1 MDNIDEGGC
10 RISFMPIEV
19 ELHDLAMSL
28 GADLYGI
35 ADLRPYEVAVVK
47 QGGELV
53 SGYPF
58 AISVG
63 IRLLDTIVDQ
73 IPDRSLRG
81 VRVSYRSHAYDVV
94 NGRLDQISSLLAG
107 RLQKEGY
114 RSNPVPAS
122 ERIDDERICAMFS
135 HKMAAHLAGLGWIG
149 RSCLLVTP
157 QYGPRVR
164 WTTVLTDYPFSDAG
178 TPLDPRCGNC
188 DECVRACPV
197 NAFTGRAFDQD
208 QPREDRFDARKC
220 EQYFKDM
227 ERLMPKPVCGM
238 CIYICPHGRNITK
251 KAKPPA

>member
-1 MDNIDEGGC
+1 M
-10 RISFMPIEV
+10 RI
-19 ELHDLAMSL
+19 SL

-35 ADLRPYEVAVVK
+35 ADLRPHEATVVK

-73 IPDRSLRG
+73 IPNRSQRA
-81 VRVSYRSHAYDVV
+81 VRVSYRSHTYDVV

-107 RLQKEGY
+107 RLQKEGH
-114 RSNPVPAS
+114 RSMPVPAS

-149 RSCLLVTP
+149 KSCLLVTP

-164 WTTVLTDYPFSDAG
+164 WTTVLTDYPFSKAG
-178 TPLDPRCGNC
+178 TPMDPRCGSC
-188 DECVRACPV
+188 EECVKACPTS
-197 NAFTGRAFDQD
+197 AFTGRMFDQEE
-208 QPREDRFDARKC
+208 PREARFEARKC
-220 EQYFKDM
+220 DQYFRDIKS
-227 ERLMPKPVCGM
+227 KC
-238 CIYICPHGRNITK
+238 
-251 KAKPPA
+251 